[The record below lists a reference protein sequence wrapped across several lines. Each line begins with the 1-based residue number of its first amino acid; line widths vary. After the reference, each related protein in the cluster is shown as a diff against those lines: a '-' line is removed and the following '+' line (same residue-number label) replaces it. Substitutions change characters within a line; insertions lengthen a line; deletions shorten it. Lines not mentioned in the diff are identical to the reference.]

1 MYVFVISIIV
11 DACVAK
17 DRQRETA
24 AAGEEKRR
32 GEAGGGRQRT
42 WGGVSAQSLQETES
56 GAVCGCH
63 KRVWLRGGAREER
76 EKRVVFE
83 ARSLDCDAA

>member
-32 GEAGGGRQRT
+32 GEAGGEAADLGWRVRA
-42 WGGVSAQSLQETES
+42 VSA
-56 GAVCGCH
+56 GDG
-63 KRVWLRGGAREER
+63 ER
-76 EKRVVFE
+76 RLLWVSQTRVV
-83 ARSLDCDAA
+83 ARRGSRRERKKSGFRS